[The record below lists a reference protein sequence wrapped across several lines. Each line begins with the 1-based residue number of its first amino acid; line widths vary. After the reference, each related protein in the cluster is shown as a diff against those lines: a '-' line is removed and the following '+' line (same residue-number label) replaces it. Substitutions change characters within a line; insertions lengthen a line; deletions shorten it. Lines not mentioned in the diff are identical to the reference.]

1 MCFRSACC
9 STFKSCAVSI
19 IAKRMPKR
27 SQVSFLVE
35 IHYIFKVIAV
45 FSASISP
52 PPPPP
57 PSTPSSSPPPL
68 PPLLRQSTADTM
80 IQMTLGT
87 TVVIDEGVALL
98 KVAPQ
103 NGGHFADTQQD
114 RRATNARHLA
124 LRSGLQQYLL
134 TTCFALCSPS
144 DVMVRC
150 SFCRSIHFLLNA
162 YNFFSFLRVA

>member
-1 MCFRSACC
+1 MIAAC
-9 STFKSCAVSI
+9 T
-19 IAKRMPKR
+19 
-27 SQVSFLVE
+27 
-35 IHYIFKVIAV
+35 
-45 FSASISP
+45 ASISPP

-57 PSTPSSSPPPL
+57 PSTPSSSSPPP
-68 PPLLRQSTADTM
+68 LRQSTADT
-80 IQMTLGT
+80 ILQMTLGT
-87 TVVIDEGVALL
+87 TVVIHESSVSLL
-98 KVAPQ
+98 KVGPL
-103 NGGHFADTQQD
+103 NGVHFADTQQD
-114 RRATNARHLA
+114 RKTTNARHLA